1 MTKNIQ
7 YGSLLPVSDRNFRF
21 DEAFRLLIEPIRLIG
36 DLLVPLNTANRIPTR
51 LFFWLRVQQWN
62 FHVRLNNWLIVGRIN
77 SWQALPRSF
86 ATAFTYMLENLINND
101 VSLTQWCVPMSRSFL
116 YDLKCRSRFLQW
128 SGLFAAEVCQQTVLI
143 CWKGEE
149 IVDKRLRSR
158 ILATHMKLNDKSS
171 MLVCAH
177 VQNPVKYIIDQYAGK
192 GTKSISFRKLS
203 SKFWGLLKRTKLSY
217 RIRAFK
223 VLKKLNFKDDQ
234 SFDWKLS
241 VELSCIGSFK
251 ACKGNKLIITGY
263 VCK

>member
-1 MTKNIQ
+1 MMYSHVEKLFVWFEVSIKVSSVIWFVCSW
-7 YGSLLPVSDRNFRF
+7 SLSTNCV
-21 DEAFRLLIEPIRLIG
+21 
-36 DLLVPLNTANRIPTR
+36 DLLER
-51 LFFWLRVQQWN
+51 
-62 FHVRLNNWLIVGRIN
+62 GRDC
-77 SWQALPRSF
+77 WRK
-86 ATAFTYMLENLINND
+86 
-101 VSLTQWCVPMSRSFL
+101 V
-116 YDLKCRSRFLQW
+116 
-128 SGLFAAEVCQQTVLI
+128 EV
-143 CWKGEE
+143 KDFG
-149 IVDKRLRSR
+149 K
-158 ILATHMKLNDKSS
+158 THMKLNDKSS

-203 SKFWGLLKRTKLSY
+203 SKFWRLLKRTKLSS

-241 VELSCIGSFK
+241 VELSCMGSFK